1 VPATWFDPKPW
12 LGSVRRAKF
21 TVLFSH
27 ANAEDLGLVYEHL
40 KTLSEVL
47 QVNVLGYEYTGY
59 GQSTGTPSEADC
71 YADIAA
77 AFSWLMTEKNLL
89 PVEVILFGRSIGSGP
104 TVELASRAEV
114 GGIILQSA
122 FTSCIRVAYDVKHT
136 AFDAFCNIKKLP
148 KVRCPVL
155 IIHGTRDDVVSL
167 QHGKELFKL
176 CRRPHRPFW
185 VRVFV
190 FVCNCGPFLQGMR
203 GGNRF
208 AASNSAGRAAARGFI
223 PGVAACPH
231 GSDQTREIFFHDQ
244 PRDSE
249 ISHFFYFFGWRN
261 PRKLD
266 TTITSQSVF
275 FAELQRHST

>member
-1 VPATWFDPKPW
+1 
-12 LGSVRRAKF
+12 
-21 TVLFSH
+21 
-27 ANAEDLGLVYEHL
+27 
-40 KTLSEVL
+40 
-47 QVNVLGYEYTGY
+47 
-59 GQSTGTPSEADC
+59 
-71 YADIAA
+71 
-77 AFSWLMTEKNLL
+77 MTEKNLL

-185 VRVFV
+185 VKGAQHNDIETSYFQEYCQRLQDFVWSLDPKWQLKPGTVFA
-190 FVCNCGPFLQGMR
+190 L
-203 GGNRF
+203 
-208 AASNSAGRAAARGFI
+208 
-223 PGVAACPH
+223 
-231 GSDQTREIFFHDQ
+231 
-244 PRDSE
+244 
-249 ISHFFYFFGWRN
+249 
-261 PRKLD
+261 
-266 TTITSQSVF
+266 
-275 FAELQRHST
+275 